1 MITYNVKITVWCL
14 TLFSWAAASGCHWFK
29 SDFSQRSLMKRSRA
43 SRRISIWI
51 ANQPITGSSMHLD
64 MSMMCRQLAEL
75 RGEHQNGE
83 EMGWEWLWVSWTQSW
98 APDGLVWVFDKLPI
112 CWDFHTVANSTGI
125 TEDGPKRSKHPVVCR
140 RMPCWCQRSEE
151 HGPRH
156 TERKKDRKAKWT
168 QTTKECKIPKHLQPW
183 RSEHLYTLTSHLM
196 CILWISEHRATCF
209 RIWSKKRMQSVKDK
223 FMFPSED
230 DC

>member
-43 SRRISIWI
+43 SRSISIWI

-98 APDGLVWVFDKLPI
+98 APDGLVWVFHKLPI
-112 CWDFHTVANSTGI
+112 CWDFHTVANSTGDYRGRPQKEQ
-125 TEDGPKRSKHPVVCR
+125 TSSCVQENALL
-140 RMPCWCQRSEE
+140 MPALRGAWAQTHGEE
-151 HGPRH
+151 
-156 TERKKDRKAKWT
+156 ERQKGKMNSNY
-168 QTTKECKIPKHLQPW
+168 Q
-183 RSEHLYTLTSHLM
+183 
-196 CILWISEHRATCF
+196 
-209 RIWSKKRMQSVKDK
+209 RMQD
-223 FMFPSED
+223 P
-230 DC
+230 